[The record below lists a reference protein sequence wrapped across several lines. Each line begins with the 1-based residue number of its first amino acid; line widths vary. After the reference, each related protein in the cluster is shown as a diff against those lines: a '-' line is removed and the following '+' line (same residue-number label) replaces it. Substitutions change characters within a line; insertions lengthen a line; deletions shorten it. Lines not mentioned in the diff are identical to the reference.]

1 MFKKGFSNELY
12 VEKQAR
18 EIKERIKKFD
28 GKLYLEFGGKLFDD
42 FHASRVLP
50 GFEPDAKIKLLQTLS
65 NDTEIIFCI
74 SADDIEKTKVRAD
87 LGISYDM
94 DILRLTDEFKAMGIS
109 VNGVVLTKYNHQAAA
124 DNFIAKLHNLGIK
137 SYKHYPIPN
146 YPRDVKL
153 IVSDEG
159 YGKND
164 FVETTKPLVVI
175 TAPGPGSGK
184 LAVCL
189 SQVYH
194 EHKRGRYAGYAKFET
209 FPVWNLPLK
218 HPVNLAYEAA
228 TADLLDVNMID
239 PFHLEAYGET
249 TVNYNRDVEAF
260 PIVKTILKNITGDE
274 NFYRSPT
281 DMGVNMVGNAIIDDE
296 ACRYASGQEIIYRY
310 YTALCDYKLGKVS
323 INQVEKLES
332 LLNQLGLTA
341 DVDRPCVAPAN
352 LKAQTSGRVATAYEL
367 QDGTIITGKAS
378 DVMSATSAATINAL
392 KHLAGIN
399 DAIQL
404 IPASV
409 LMPILD
415 LKRNVLG
422 SKASALKLDDVLLA
436 LTVASNT
443 NPTVELALAQLPK
456 LRGADL
462 HSSVMLRTG
471 DASTLKKLGI
481 RTTCNDIFP
490 ENSMYF

>member
-12 VEKQAR
+12 VEKQAH
-18 EIKERIKKFD
+18 EIKERIKRFD

-50 GFEPDAKIKLLQTLS
+50 GFLPDTKIRLLQALS
-65 NDTEIIFCI
+65 EDTEIIFCI
-74 SADDIEKTKVRAD
+74 SADDIQKTKVRAD

-94 DILRLTDEFKAMGIS
+94 DILRLIDEFKAMGVS
-109 VNGVVLTKYNHQAAA
+109 VNSVVLTKYNHQQAA
-124 DNFIAKLHNLGIK
+124 DNFITKMTNLGIK
-137 SYKHYPIPN
+137 SYKHYPIEN
-146 YPRDVKL
+146 YPMDVKT

-159 YGKND
+159 YGKNE

-194 EHKRGRYAGYAKFET
+194 EHKRGRFAGYAKFET
-209 FPVWNLPLK
+209 FPIWNLPLK

-228 TADLLDVNMID
+228 TVDLMDVNMID
-239 PFHLEAYGET
+239 PFHLEAYGVT

-260 PIVKTILKNITGDE
+260 PIVKTILSSITGDE

-281 DMGVNMVGNAIIDDE
+281 DMGVNMAGYAITDDE
-296 ACRYASGQEIIYRY
+296 ACRYASCQEIISRY
-310 YTALCDYKLGKVS
+310 YTTICDYKLGKVGAAQ
-323 INQVEKLES
+323 IEKIEN
-332 LLNQLGLTA
+332 LLNQLSLKPA
-341 DVDRPCVAPAN
+341 EDRPCVAPAN
-352 LKAQTSGRVATAYEL
+352 IKAQTSGRAATAYEL
-367 QDGTIITGKAS
+367 TDGTIITGKAS
-378 DVMSATSAATINAL
+378 DIMSATSAATINAL
-392 KHLAGIN
+392 KYLAGIN

-415 LKRNVLG
+415 LKRNSLG

-443 NPTVELALAQLPK
+443 NPTVKLALEQLPK

-471 DASTLKKLGI
+471 DASTLRKLGV
-481 RTTCNDIFP
+481 RATCNDIFP
-490 ENSMYF
+490 ENTMYF

>member
-12 VEKQAR
+12 VEKQAH
-18 EIKERIKKFD
+18 EIKERIAKFD

-50 GFEPDAKIKLLQTLS
+50 GFEPDAKIKLLQALS
-65 NDTEIIFCI
+65 EDTEIIFCI

-94 DILRLTDEFKAMGIS
+94 DILRLTDEFKEMGIS
-109 VNGVVLTKYNHQAAA
+109 VNGVVLTRYNHQPAA
-124 DNFIAKLHNLGIK
+124 DNFIAKLSNLGIK
-137 SYKHYPIPN
+137 SYKHYSIPN
-146 YPRDVKL
+146 YPRDVKT

-194 EHKRGRYAGYAKFET
+194 EHKRGRFAGYAKFET

-228 TADLLDVNMID
+228 TADLMDVNMID
-239 PFHLEAYGET
+239 PFHLEAYGKT

-281 DMGVNMVGNAIIDDE
+281 DMGVNMVGNAIIDDD
-296 ACRYASGQEIIYRY
+296 ACRYASQQEIIYRY
-310 YTALCDYKLGKVS
+310 YTALCDHKLGKVGQ
-323 INQVEKLES
+323 NQVDKLES
-332 LLNQLGLTA
+332 LLNQLNLTPF
-341 DVDRPCVAPAN
+341 DRPCVIPAN
-352 LKAQTSGRVATAYEL
+352 EKAHESGRQSVAYEL

-399 DAIQL
+399 DAIHL
-404 IPASV
+404 IPAAV
-409 LMPILD
+409 LVPILD

-443 NPTVELALAQLPK
+443 NPTVQLALAQLPK
-456 LRGADL
+456 LRGADM

-490 ENSMYF
+490 ENSTYF

>member
-18 EIKERIKKFD
+18 EIKERINKFD

-50 GFEPDAKIKLLQTLS
+50 GFEPDAKIKLLQALS
-65 NDTEIIFCI
+65 DDTEIIFCI

-94 DILRLTDEFKAMGIS
+94 DILRLTDEFKEMGIS
-109 VNGVVLTKYNHQAAA
+109 VNGVVLTRYNHQPAA
-124 DNFIAKLHNLGIK
+124 DNFITKLGNLGIK
-137 SYKHYPIPN
+137 SYKHYSIPN
-146 YPRDVKL
+146 YPRDVKT

-194 EHKRGRYAGYAKFET
+194 EHKRGRFAGYAKFET

-228 TADLLDVNMID
+228 TADLMDVNMID

-281 DMGVNMVGNAIIDDE
+281 DMGVNMVGNAIIDDD
-296 ACRYASGQEIIYRY
+296 ACRYASQQEIVYRY
-310 YTALCDYKLGKVS
+310 YTALCDNKLGKVGK
-323 INQVEKLES
+323 NQIEKLES
-332 LLNQLGLTA
+332 LMNQLNLTPF
-341 DVDRPCVAPAN
+341 DRPCVTPAN
-352 LKAQTSGRVATAYEL
+352 EKAHESGKPAVAYEL

-392 KHLAGIN
+392 KYLAGIN
-399 DAIQL
+399 DAIHL
-404 IPASV
+404 IHAAV
-409 LMPILD
+409 LVPILD

-443 NPTVELALAQLPK
+443 NPTVQLALAQLPK
-456 LRGADL
+456 LRGADM

-471 DASTLKKLGI
+471 DASTLKKLGV

-490 ENSMYF
+490 ENSTYF

>member
-12 VEKQAR
+12 VEKQAH
-18 EIKERIKKFD
+18 EIKERIAKFD

-50 GFEPDAKIKLLQTLS
+50 GFEPDAKIKLLQALS
-65 NDTEIIFCI
+65 EDTEIIFCI

-94 DILRLTDEFKAMGIS
+94 DILRLTDEFKEMGIS
-109 VNGVVLTKYNHQAAA
+109 VNGVVLTRYNHQSAA
-124 DNFIAKLHNLGIK
+124 DNFIAKLSNLGIK
-137 SYKHYPIPN
+137 SYKHYSIPN
-146 YPRDVKL
+146 YPRDVKT

-194 EHKRGRYAGYAKFET
+194 EHKRGRFAGYAKFET

-228 TADLLDVNMID
+228 TADLMDVNMID
-239 PFHLEAYGET
+239 PFHLEAYGKT

-296 ACRYASGQEIIYRY
+296 ACRYASQQEIIYRY
-310 YTALCDYKLGKVS
+310 YTALCDHKLGKVGQ
-323 INQVEKLES
+323 NQVDKLES
-332 LLNQLGLTA
+332 LLNQLNLTPF
-341 DVDRPCVAPAN
+341 DRPCVTPAN
-352 LKAQTSGRVATAYEL
+352 EKAHESGRQAVAYEL
-367 QDGTIITGKAS
+367 QDGTIVTGKAS

-399 DAIQL
+399 DAIHL
-404 IPASV
+404 IPAAV
-409 LMPILD
+409 LVPILD

-443 NPTVELALAQLPK
+443 NPTVQLALAQLPK
-456 LRGADL
+456 LRGADM

-490 ENSMYF
+490 ENSTYF

>member
-18 EIKERIKKFD
+18 EIKERINKFD

-50 GFEPDAKIKLLQTLS
+50 GFEPDAKIKLLQALS
-65 NDTEIIFCI
+65 DDTEIIFCI

-94 DILRLTDEFKAMGIS
+94 DILRLTDEFKEMGIS
-109 VNGVVLTKYNHQAAA
+109 VNGVVLTRYNHQPAA
-124 DNFIAKLHNLGIK
+124 DNFITKLGNLGIK
-137 SYKHYPIPN
+137 SYKHYSIPN
-146 YPRDVKL
+146 YPRDVKT

-194 EHKRGRYAGYAKFET
+194 EHKRGRFAGYAKFET

-228 TADLLDVNMID
+228 TADLMDVNMID

-281 DMGVNMVGNAIIDDE
+281 DMGVNMVGNAIIDDD
-296 ACRYASGQEIIYRY
+296 ACRYASQQEIVYRY
-310 YTALCDYKLGKVS
+310 YTALCDNKLGKVGK
-323 INQVEKLES
+323 NQIEKLES
-332 LLNQLGLTA
+332 LMNQLNLTPF
-341 DVDRPCVAPAN
+341 DRPCVIPAN
-352 LKAQTSGRVATAYEL
+352 EKAHESGKPAVAYEL

-378 DVMSATSAATINAL
+378 DVMSATSAATVNAL
-392 KHLAGIN
+392 KNLAGIN
-399 DAIQL
+399 DAIHL
-404 IPASV
+404 LPAAV
-409 LMPILD
+409 LVPILD

-443 NPTVELALAQLPK
+443 NPTVQLALAQLPK
-456 LRGADL
+456 LRGADM

-471 DASTLKKLGI
+471 DASTLKKLGV

-490 ENSMYF
+490 ENSTYF

>member
-18 EIKERIKKFD
+18 EIKERINKFD

-50 GFEPDAKIKLLQTLS
+50 GFEPDAKIKLLQALS
-65 NDTEIIFCI
+65 DDTEIIFCI

-94 DILRLTDEFKAMGIS
+94 DILRLTDEFKEMGIS
-109 VNGVVLTKYNHQAAA
+109 VNGVVLTRYNHQPAA
-124 DNFIAKLHNLGIK
+124 DNFITKLGNLGIK
-137 SYKHYPIPN
+137 SYKHYSIPN
-146 YPRDVKL
+146 YPRDVKT

-194 EHKRGRYAGYAKFET
+194 EHKRGRFAGYAKFET

-228 TADLLDVNMID
+228 TADLMDVNMID

-281 DMGVNMVGNAIIDDE
+281 DMGVNMVGNAIIDDD
-296 ACRYASGQEIIYRY
+296 ACRYASQQEIVYRY
-310 YTALCDYKLGKVS
+310 YTALCDNKLGKVGK
-323 INQVEKLES
+323 NQIEKLES
-332 LLNQLGLTA
+332 LMNQLNLTPF
-341 DVDRPCVAPAN
+341 DRPCVIPAN
-352 LKAQTSGRVATAYEL
+352 EKAHESGKPAVAYEL

-399 DAIQL
+399 DAIHL
-404 IPASV
+404 IPAAV
-409 LMPILD
+409 LVPILD
-415 LKRNVLG
+415 LKHNVLG

-443 NPTVELALAQLPK
+443 NPTVQLALAQLPK
-456 LRGADL
+456 LRGADM

-471 DASTLKKLGI
+471 DASTLKKLGV

-490 ENSMYF
+490 ENSTYF

>member
-18 EIKERIKKFD
+18 EIKERINKFD

-50 GFEPDAKIKLLQTLS
+50 GFKPDAKIKLLQALS
-65 NDTEIIFCI
+65 DDTEIIFCI

-94 DILRLTDEFKAMGIS
+94 DILRLTDEFKEMGIS
-109 VNGVVLTKYNHQAAA
+109 VNGVVLTRYNHQPAA
-124 DNFIAKLHNLGIK
+124 DNFITKLGNLGIK
-137 SYKHYPIPN
+137 SYKHYSIPN
-146 YPRDVKL
+146 YPRDVKT

-194 EHKRGRYAGYAKFET
+194 EHKRGRFAGYAKFET

-228 TADLLDVNMID
+228 TADLMDVNMID

-281 DMGVNMVGNAIIDDE
+281 DMGVNMVGNAIIDDD
-296 ACRYASGQEIIYRY
+296 ACRYASQQEIVYRY
-310 YTALCDYKLGKVS
+310 YTALCDNKLGKVGK
-323 INQVEKLES
+323 NQIEKLES
-332 LLNQLGLTA
+332 LMNQLNLTPF
-341 DVDRPCVAPAN
+341 DRPCVIPAN
-352 LKAQTSGRVATAYEL
+352 EKAHESGKPAVAYEL

-399 DAIQL
+399 DAIHL
-404 IPASV
+404 IPAAV
-409 LMPILD
+409 LVPILD

-443 NPTVELALAQLPK
+443 NPTVQLALAQLPK
-456 LRGADL
+456 LRGADM

-471 DASTLKKLGI
+471 DASTLKKLGV

-490 ENSMYF
+490 ENSTYF

>member
-18 EIKERIKKFD
+18 EIKERINKFD

-50 GFEPDAKIKLLQTLS
+50 GFEPDAKIKLLQALS
-65 NDTEIIFCI
+65 DDTEIIFCI

-94 DILRLTDEFKAMGIS
+94 DILRLTDEFKEMGIS
-109 VNGVVLTKYNHQAAA
+109 VNGVVLTRYNHQPAA
-124 DNFIAKLHNLGIK
+124 DNFITKLGNLGIK
-137 SYKHYPIPN
+137 SYKHYSIPN
-146 YPRDVKL
+146 YPRDVKT

-194 EHKRGRYAGYAKFET
+194 EHKRGRFAGYAKFET

-228 TADLLDVNMID
+228 TADLMDVNMID

-281 DMGVNMVGNAIIDDE
+281 DMGVNMVGNAIIDDD
-296 ACRYASGQEIIYRY
+296 ACRYASQQEIVYRY
-310 YTALCDYKLGKVS
+310 YTALCDNKLGKVGK
-323 INQVEKLES
+323 NQIEKLES
-332 LLNQLGLTA
+332 LMNQLNLTPF
-341 DVDRPCVAPAN
+341 DRPCVTPAN
-352 LKAQTSGRVATAYEL
+352 EKAHESGKPAVAYEL

-392 KHLAGIN
+392 KYLAGIN
-399 DAIQL
+399 DAIHL
-404 IPASV
+404 IPAAV
-409 LMPILD
+409 LVPILD

-443 NPTVELALAQLPK
+443 NPTVQLALAQLPK
-456 LRGADL
+456 LRGADM

-471 DASTLKKLGI
+471 DASTLKKLGV

-490 ENSMYF
+490 ENSTYF

>member
-1 MFKKGFSNELY
+1 MLKKAFSNEIY
-12 VEKQAR
+12 IEKQA
-18 EIKERIKKFD
+18 EKIKERIKRFD

-50 GFEPDAKIKLLQTLS
+50 GFQPDVKIKLLQS
-65 NDTEIIFCI
+65 MKDQAEIIFCI

-94 DILRLTDEFKAMGIS
+94 DVLRLIDEFKSMGID
-109 VNGVVLTKYNHQAAA
+109 VNSIVVNKYNHQPAA
-124 DNFIAKLHNLGIK
+124 DNFMRKLTNLGIK
-137 SYKHYPIPN
+137 SYKHYVIPN
-146 YPRDVKL
+146 YPADVNS

-159 YGKND
+159 YGKNE
-164 FVETTKPLVVI
+164 FVQTTKPLVVV

-194 EHKRGRYAGYAKFET
+194 EHKRGVMAGYAKFET
-209 FPVWNLPLK
+209 FPIWNLPLK

-239 PFHLEAYGET
+239 PFHLEAYNET

-260 PIVKTILKNITGDE
+260 PIVKTILTKITGDE

-281 DMGVNMVGNAIIDDE
+281 DMGVNMAGYAIVDDE
-296 ACRYASGQEIIYRY
+296 AAKYASCQEIIARY
-310 YTALCDYKLGKVS
+310 YTALCDFKMGK
-323 INQVEKLES
+323 IGHNTVEKLENI
-332 LLNQLGLTA
+332 LRQLQLNA
-341 DVDRPCVAPAN
+341 AEDRPCVKYA
-352 LKAQTSGRVATAYEL
+352 LEKAEASGCASVAYEL
-367 QDGTIITGKAS
+367 CDGTIITGRAS
-378 DVMSATSAATINAL
+378 DIMSATSSATINVI
-392 KHLAGIN
+392 KHLSGIP
-399 DAIQL
+399 DEVKL
-404 IPASV
+404 IPAEV
-409 LMPILD
+409 LAPMLK
-415 LKRNVLG
+415 LKREVLG
-422 SKASALKLDDVLLA
+422 SRTSALKLDDVLLA
-436 LTVASNT
+436 LTVAMSSN
-443 NPTVELALAQLPK
+443 PQVEKALDQLPQ

-471 DASTLKKLGI
+471 DISTLKKLGV
-481 RTTCNDIFP
+481 RVTTEDKFP

>member
-1 MFKKGFSNELY
+1 MYKKGFSNELY

-18 EIKERIKKFD
+18 EIKERIKRFD

-50 GFEPDAKIKLLQTLS
+50 GFEPDAKIKLLKALS
-65 NDTEIIFCI
+65 DDTEIIFCI

-109 VNGVVLTKYNHQAAA
+109 VNGVVLTRYNHQPAA
-124 DNFIAKLHNLGIK
+124 DNFIAKLGHLGIK
-137 SYKHYPIPN
+137 SYKHYPIAN
-146 YPRDVKL
+146 YPRDVKT

-175 TAPGPGSGK
+175 TAPGGGSGK

-194 EHKRGRYAGYAKFET
+194 EHKRGRFAGYAKFET

-296 ACRYASGQEIIYRY
+296 ACRYASNQEIIYRY
-310 YTALCDYKLGKVS
+310 YTALCDYKLGKVNLS
-323 INQVEKLES
+323 QVEKLEN
-332 LLNQLGLTA
+332 LLNQLGLTPA
-341 DVDRPCVAPAN
+341 NDRPCVAPAN
-352 LKAQTSGRVATAYEL
+352 LKAHNSGRVATAYEL

-456 LRGADL
+456 LRGVDL

-471 DASTLKKLGI
+471 DASTLKKLGV
-481 RTTCNDIFP
+481 RTTCNDVFP
-490 ENSMYF
+490 EDSLYF

>member
-12 VEKQAR
+12 VEKQAH
-18 EIKERIKKFD
+18 EIKERIAKFD

-50 GFEPDAKIKLLQTLS
+50 GFEPDAKMKLLQTLS
-65 NDTEIIFCI
+65 EDTEIIFCI

-94 DILRLTDEFKAMGIS
+94 DILRLTDEFKAMGIT
-109 VNGVVLTKYNHQAAA
+109 VNGVVLTRYNHQPAA
-124 DNFIAKLHNLGIK
+124 DNFITKLSNLGLN
-137 SYKHYPIPN
+137 SYKLYSIPN
-146 YPRDVKL
+146 YPRDVKT

-228 TADLLDVNMID
+228 TADLMDVNMID

-296 ACRYASGQEIIYRY
+296 ACRYASQQEIIYRY
-310 YTALCDYKLGKVS
+310 YTALCDNKLGKVGR
-323 INQVEKLES
+323 NQVEKLES
-332 LLNQLGLTA
+332 LMNQLNLTPF
-341 DVDRPCVAPAN
+341 DRPCVTPAN
-352 LKAQTSGRVATAYEL
+352 EKAHQSGRHSVAYEL

-399 DAIQL
+399 DAIHL
-404 IPASV
+404 IPAAV
-409 LMPILD
+409 LVPILD

-443 NPTVELALAQLPK
+443 NPTVQLALAQLPK

-471 DASTLKKLGI
+471 DSSTLKKLGV

-490 ENSMYF
+490 ENSTYF

>member
-12 VEKQAR
+12 VEKQAH
-18 EIKERIKKFD
+18 EIKERIAKFD

-50 GFEPDAKIKLLQTLS
+50 GFEPDAKIKLLQALS
-65 NDTEIIFCI
+65 EDTEIIFCI

-94 DILRLTDEFKAMGIS
+94 DILRLTDEFKEMGIS
-109 VNGVVLTKYNHQAAA
+109 VNGVVLTRYNHQAAA
-124 DNFIAKLHNLGIK
+124 DNFIAKLSNLGIK
-137 SYKHYPIPN
+137 SYKHYSIPN
-146 YPRDVKL
+146 YPRDVKT

-194 EHKRGRYAGYAKFET
+194 EHKRGRFAGYAKFET

-228 TADLLDVNMID
+228 TADLMDVNMID
-239 PFHLEAYGET
+239 PFHLEAYGKT

-260 PIVKTILKNITGDE
+260 PIVKTLLKNSTGDE

-296 ACRYASGQEIIYRY
+296 ACRYASQQEIIYRY
-310 YTALCDYKLGKVS
+310 YTALCDHKLGKVGQ
-323 INQVEKLES
+323 NQVDKLES
-332 LLNQLGLTA
+332 LLNQLNLTPF
-341 DVDRPCVAPAN
+341 DRPCVTPAN
-352 LKAQTSGRVATAYEL
+352 EKAHESGRQAVAYEL

-399 DAIQL
+399 DAIHL
-404 IPASV
+404 IPAAV
-409 LMPILD
+409 LVPILD

-443 NPTVELALAQLPK
+443 NPTVQLALAQLPK
-456 LRGADL
+456 LRGADM

-490 ENSMYF
+490 ENSTYF